1 VGEPVPYPLRA
12 VPIPPACQS
21 GTVPPVTPIARVVV
35 LGSESTGSTT
45 LAQDLSERLGV
56 AWVPE
61 FLRGYADDKATEV
74 GSIWDIAWT
83 PADFDAVADGQM
95 ALEAEAVA
103 TARRHGQDLVVCD
116 NDVLAVA
123 VWHLRYL
130 GTDSPTLAARAEPPV
145 LYVLTTPDGVPF
157 VQDGL
162 RDGEHVREPM
172 TQWFREALAT
182 QPAPWI
188 EVVGDR
194 EARVDQVGAWLSAH
208 DR

>member
-1 VGEPVPYPLRA
+1 M
-12 VPIPPACQS
+12 ACQS
-21 GTVPPVTPIARVVV
+21 GAVAQTIPVERVVV

-45 LAQDLSERLGV
+45 LAQDLSDRLGV
-56 AWVPE
+56 PSVPE
-61 FLRGYADDKATEV
+61 YLREYAEERAAEA
-74 GSIWDIAWT
+74 GSIWDITWAT
-83 PADFDAVADGQM
+83 ADFDAVADGQA
-95 ALEAEAVA
+95 ALEDAALA
-103 TARRHGQDLVVCD
+103 AARERGDRLVVCD

-130 GTDSPTLAARAEPPV
+130 GETAPALLARAAPPA

-172 TQWFREALAT
+172 TDWFRAALAV

-188 EVVGDR
+188 EAVGDQ
-194 EARVDQVGAWLSAH
+194 ESRVDQVVAWLDTH
-208 DR
+208 R

>member
-1 VGEPVPYPLRA
+1 MPL
-12 VPIPPACQS
+12 
-21 GTVPPVTPIARVVV
+21 VTPVARVVV

-61 FLRGYADDKATEV
+61 YLREYADEKAAAA
-74 GSIWDIAWT
+74 GSIWDITWT
-83 PADFDAVADGQM
+83 AADFDAVADGQA

-103 TARRHGQDLVVCD
+103 AARERGDQLVVCD

-123 VWHLRYL
+123 VWQLRYV
-130 GTDSPTLAARAEPPV
+130 GEEAPALAARAVPPA
-145 LYVLTTPDGVPF
+145 LYMLTTPDGVPF

-162 RDGEHVREPM
+162 RDGEHVRGPM
-172 TQWFREALAT
+172 TEWFRDALAT

-188 EVVGDR
+188 EAVSDR
-194 EARVDQVGAWLSAH
+194 RARVDQVIAWLDTH
-208 DR
+208 PDRSGP

>member
-1 VGEPVPYPLRA
+1 MAPLTLVRR
-12 VPIPPACQS
+12 I
-21 GTVPPVTPIARVVV
+21 VV

-45 LAQDLSERLGV
+45 LAQDLSGRLGV
-56 AWVPE
+56 GWVPE
-61 FLRGYADDKATEV
+61 YLRDHADEKATQA
-74 GSIWDIAWT
+74 GSIWDIVWT
-83 PADFDAVADGQM
+83 SADFDAVADGQL

-103 TARRHGQDLVVCD
+103 VAADRGDDLVVCD

-130 GTDSPTLAARAEPPV
+130 GTGAPAVAARAEPPV
-145 LYVLTTPDGVPF
+145 LYVLTTPEDIPF

-162 RDGEHVREPM
+162 RDGEHVRGPM
-172 TQWFREALAT
+172 TDWFRDALAA

-188 EVVGDR
+188 EAVSDR
-194 EARVDQVGAWLSAH
+194 QARVDQVVAWLSAH